1 MAHGPRTRP
10 PDLPL
15 SRSVATGGG
24 GHMHYRLQ
32 RTSAQWPHVVGRKVV
47 GRRALRSS
55 FKSTRD
61 SSMNYTLARCLSSGV
76 QLGLFP
82 TRPRKRCERVCDRAF
97 FHTQGARAPRSKNRR
112 PLDAKGTPLV
122 AGHVVSVNSIR
133 QHAVY
138 HSTRLLT
145 LSCLD
150 TRRAVCVTVWIRLDA
165 THPAAV
171 NPHLS
176 PALQASFDE

>member
-1 MAHGPRTRP
+1 MARA

-61 SSMNYTLARCLSSGV
+61 SSMNYTLARSCLSSGV
-76 QLGLFP
+76 VSSGFP
-82 TRPRKRCERVCDRAF
+82 PRKRCERVCDRAYF
-97 FHTQGARAPRSKNRR
+97 SHTGGSR
-112 PLDAKGTPLV
+112 PPLAKIEDHSMQRGHRWWRGTWYRLTV
-122 AGHVVSVNSIR
+122 YDNT
-133 QHAVY
+133 VY

-150 TRRAVCVTVWIRLDA
+150 TARAVWIRLDA
-165 THPAAV
+165 THPAV

-176 PALQASFDE
+176 PAFLSKLR